1 MDRKELAQMLLE
13 LVEDETG
20 DKFTEIDDDTDL
32 RNGLRL
38 DSLDMVSLILKTETR
53 LNIKIESD
61 ELNGVTTVGRML
73 DLLQAKIDG
82 HMERKAA

>member
-1 MDRKELAQMLLE
+1 MDRTELAQVLLE

-32 RNGLRL
+32 RTGLRL

-53 LNIKIESD
+53 LDIKIESD

-73 DLLQAKIDG
+73 DLLQAKIG
-82 HMERKAA
+82 EPLERKAA

>member
-1 MDRKELAQMLLE
+1 MDRTELSRVLLE

-20 DKFTEIDDDTDL
+20 DQFPDINDDTDL
-32 RNGLRL
+32 RTGLRL

-53 LNIKIESD
+53 LNIKIDSD

-73 DLLQAKIDG
+73 DLLQAKTG
-82 HMERKAA
+82 CRVERKAA

>member
-1 MDRKELAQMLLE
+1 MDRTELSQVLLE
-13 LVEDETG
+13 LVEEETG
-20 DKFTEIDDDTDL
+20 DKYTEIDDSTDL
-32 RNGLRL
+32 RTGLRL

-73 DLLQAKIDG
+73 DLLQAKTGGRID
-82 HMERKAA
+82 RKAA

>member
-1 MDRKELAQMLLE
+1 MDRTELSQMLLE

-32 RNGLRL
+32 RTGLRL
-38 DSLDMVSLILKTETR
+38 DSLDMVSLILKIETR
-53 LNIKIESD
+53 LSIKIESD

-73 DLLQAKIDG
+73 DLLQAKMGGCVD
-82 HMERKAA
+82 RKAA

>member
-1 MDRKELAQMLLE
+1 MDRTELAQVLLE

-20 DKFTEIDDDTDL
+20 DKFTDIDDDTDL
-32 RNGLRL
+32 RTGLRL

-73 DLLQAKIDG
+73 DLLQVKTG
-82 HMERKAA
+82 GRLERRAA

>member
-1 MDRKELAQMLLE
+1 MDRTELSQMLLE

-32 RNGLRL
+32 RTGLRL
-38 DSLDMVSLILKTETR
+38 DSLDMVSLILKIETR
-53 LNIKIESD
+53 LSIKIESD

-73 DLLQAKIDG
+73 DLLQAKMGVHVD
-82 HMERKAA
+82 RKAA